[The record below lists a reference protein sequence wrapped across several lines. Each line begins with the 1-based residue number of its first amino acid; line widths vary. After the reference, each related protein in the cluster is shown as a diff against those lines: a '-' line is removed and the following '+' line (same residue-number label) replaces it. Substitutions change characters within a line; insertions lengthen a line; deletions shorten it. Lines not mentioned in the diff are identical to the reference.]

1 MSCGGGNPN
10 FRLLDANV
18 GWSAASAVN
27 LVGLNDSTGLCLAQV
42 VAGALDP
49 NQILP
54 CLPPARLSRGCGDC
68 EWYLVTPAPPQS
80 LVLHRDACHSDWRV
94 WPGSAGS
101 APFQDAVAIAARVDR
116 VAVADRGANLVRVWA
131 RTGTRLL
138 LSIDTPAP
146 GPIAF
151 SPRGELLV
159 TSATSAQIRC
169 FGLGGESRGS
179 VKAPL
184 PTSGA
189 VQSIAVDASDNVWIV
204 EEQGGSFTLWSTTRE
219 AAQFQAAT
227 IMDLQAAF
235 SATGLTTASTAGF
248 CFDQDTR
255 RGLDVTTCFSWYGR
269 PLDSESVIP
278 PPRPQRQTQG
288 QLLTLVLDSGV
299 PRCGWHRVQLDAD
312 IPPKTSLSMSVATAE
327 EPNAA
332 PQGDPTREL
341 GWTNFPAGTPHH
353 SDWTSSP
360 AGSVDFLIDQPAGRY
375 LYFRLRLT
383 GDGLATASVRRVR
396 IDFPRVTS
404 LDHLPDVYRQTPK
417 AEDFSQR
424 FLALFD
430 AAIGDV
436 DTVIERYAALLDP
449 SGVPAQ
455 MLPWL
460 GGFFAISFDPTWSAA
475 KQRLILQNAPQL
487 YQQRGTVQ
495 GLQLALQLV
504 FGVTASIEELSSV
517 GPWGSVAANSHA
529 RDSLVCQP
537 ATITTRGRPA
547 RLRAVRLF
555 GRNSARFYLDRS
567 TLGKAPLRSYGNPDQ
582 DPFSDG
588 AYRFQVL
595 VPPLPDN
602 SAQQIQRLTNLVQS
616 QSPAHTIASIRVG
629 GTGFLLGTWG
639 AVGVDTAFVPLA
651 APVLGSGGNI
661 RLNRMSVLWGQPG
674 SQGYGTVVGRKAV
687 VGRETIA
694 G

>member
-1 MSCGGGNPN
+1 VSCGGGNPN

-27 LVGLNDSTGLCLAQV
+27 LVGLNDSTGICLAQM

-54 CLPPARLSRGCGDC
+54 YLPPARLARGCGDC
-68 EWYLVTPAPPQS
+68 EWYLVTPAPPTS

-94 WPGSAGS
+94 WPGVEGS
-101 APFQDAVAIAARVDR
+101 APFQDAVAIAAWGDR
-116 VAVADRGANLVRVWA
+116 VAVADCGANLVRVWA

-138 LSIDTPAP
+138 ISINTPAP

-159 TSATSAQIRC
+159 TSTANAQIAR

-179 VKAPL
+179 LKAPL

-189 VQSIAVDASDNVWIV
+189 TQSIAVDGSDQVWIV
-204 EEQGGSFTLWSTTRE
+204 EEKSGSFTLWSAARE
-219 AAQFQAAT
+219 AAQFQPGA
-227 IMDLQAAF
+227 IVDLRAAF
-235 SATGLTTASTAGF
+235 SATGLTTASDAGF
-248 CFDQDTR
+248 CFDQDTQ

-278 PPRPQRQTQG
+278 PSPPQRQAQG

-299 PRCGWHRVQLDAD
+299 PRCEWHRVQLDAD
-312 IPPKTSLSMSVATAE
+312 VPPKTSLSMGVATAE

-332 PQGDPTREL
+332 AQGDPTREL

-383 GDGLATASVRRVR
+383 GDGVATPLVRRVR

-404 LDHLPDVYRQTPK
+404 LDHMPDVYRQTPK
-417 AEDFSQR
+417 AEDFSKR

-430 AAIGDV
+430 SAIADV
-436 DTVIERYAALLDP
+436 DTVIQRYAALLDP

-460 GGFFAISFDPTWSAA
+460 GGFFAISFDPTWSEA
-475 KQRLILQNAPQL
+475 KRRLILQNAPLL
-487 YQQRGTVQ
+487 YSQRGTVQ

-517 GPWGSVAANSHA
+517 GPWGSVAANPCVRQSV
-529 RDSLVCQP
+529 VCQP
-537 ATITTRGRPA
+537 ATATTRGRPA

-595 VPPLPDN
+595 VPPMSDN
-602 SAQQIQRLTNLVQS
+602 LSQQIQRLTNLVQS
-616 QSPAHTIASIRVG
+616 QSPAHTVASIRVG
-629 GTGFLLGTWG
+629 GTGFLPGTWS
-639 AVGVDTAFVPLA
+639 AIGVDTAFVPLA
-651 APVLGSGGNI
+651 APVLGTSGNI
-661 RLNRMSVLWGQPG
+661 RLSRMSVLWGQPG
-674 SQGYGTVVGRKAV
+674 SRGFGTAVGRKSVVGRQ
-687 VGRETIA
+687 TIA